1 MRYVPCALRRVRF
14 PVSLAIANLRGHD
27 DILPRR
33 RGQFQENFNFSHE
46 EITAMKKSVFVLLVL
61 VTICLGLQAT
71 SQSQETSQLEV
82 TAAAMCK
89 NVVDL
94 EPVYSGTSF
103 PVSLDTLYCFTKV
116 AGAQSPTQVTHVWY
130 FDGTERARVA
140 LAVNSVSWRTYSS
153 KIIQPHEMGAWR
165 VDVLD
170 ADGKVLRTLEFEVK
184 P

>member
-1 MRYVPCALRRVRF
+1 
-14 PVSLAIANLRGHD
+14 
-27 DILPRR
+27 
-33 RGQFQENFNFSHE
+33 
-46 EITAMKKSVFVLLVL
+46 MKKSVFALLVL

-71 SQSQETSQLEV
+71 SQSQETSQLAV

-94 EPVYSGTSF
+94 EPVDSGTSF
-103 PVSLDTLYCFTKV
+103 PVSLGMLYCFTKV
-116 AGAQSPTQVTHVWY
+116 TAAQSPTQITHVWY
-130 FDGTERARVA
+130 FDGTERARVD

-153 KIIQPHEMGAWR
+153 KIIQPHEMGAWS

-170 ADGKVLRTLEFEVK
+170 ANGKVVKTLEFEVR

>member
-1 MRYVPCALRRVRF
+1 MMSSYCK
-14 PVSLAIANLRGHD
+14 
-27 DILPRR
+27 
-33 RGQFQENFNFSHE
+33 
-46 EITAMKKSVFVLLVL
+46 EITVMKKSIVPMLVF
-61 VTICLGLQAT
+61 VTICWGLQAT

-94 EPVYSGTSF
+94 EPVDSGTSF
-103 PVSLDTLYCFTKV
+103 PVSLGMLYCFTKV
-116 AGAQSPTQVTHVWY
+116 TAAQSPAQITHVWY
-130 FDGTERARVA
+130 FDGTERARVG

-153 KIIQPHEMGAWR
+153 KIIQPHEMGAWS

-170 ADGKVLRTLEFEVK
+170 ANGKVLKSLEFEVK